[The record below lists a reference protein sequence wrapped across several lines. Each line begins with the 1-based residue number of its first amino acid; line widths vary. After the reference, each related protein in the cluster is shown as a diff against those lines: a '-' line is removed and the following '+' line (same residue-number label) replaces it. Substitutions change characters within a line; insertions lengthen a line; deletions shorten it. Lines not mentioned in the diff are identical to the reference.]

1 MRTGPE
7 AKVMAVVL
15 AVAIIAVL
23 VWAVKKAVMG

>member
-15 AVAIIAVL
+15 AVAFFAAL
-23 VWAVKKAVMG
+23 VWVVKKAVMG